1 MFSYSQYRKASFYCA
16 LLHCAL
22 LLLLFFFFKLKVCD
36 NPALN
41 TSSGA
46 ISQQPLLTSCF
57 LGHILVVLKILKKF
71 FITVIFAMVICDQ

>member
-22 LLLLFFFFKLKVCD
+22 LILLFFFKLKVCD

-46 ISQQPLLTSCF
+46 ISQQPLLTSC
-57 LGHILVVLKILKKF
+57 LLDHILVVLKILKNF
-71 FITVIFAMVICDQ
+71 SSLLYLLW